1 MSDSTK
7 FLDLYAPEAA
17 WAVEHN
23 ISQRTVKRYR
33 DAANGLPYLVWGARS
48 TSPGTRALSTSER
61 ALNVATNVAGQATA
75 N

>member
-23 ISQRTVKRYR
+23 VSQRTVKRYR
-33 DAANGLPYLVWGARS
+33 DAPNGLPYLVWGGEIYIPRHEGAEYIRARVKRRNQRRRS
-48 TSPGTRALSTSER
+48 GDS
-61 ALNVATNVAGQATA
+61 
-75 N
+75 